1 MIGNNKLV
9 GNSTEIIDEQRG
21 YKMRNIDIH
30 SHLLPQ
36 CMWEVLDSGQ
46 EWYGE
51 KDVTEG
57 FTPKLG

>member
-9 GNSTEIIDEQRG
+9 RNSTEIIDERRG

-46 EWYGE
+46 EWY
-51 KDVTEG
+51 
-57 FTPKLG
+57 